1 MIQGSILHSVSYSG
15 SWGQHFLTVEQFVDK
30 AADLGYD
37 GVMLMAKRPHLSVLD
52 WGAGQRSRL
61 RERLEGR
68 AARTAARA
76 MRLVFTLVGVAVI
89 AGCAT
94 PPPSGPS
101 VMVLPGSS
109 KSFDQFRFDDNEC
122 RQFASSQIGGTT
134 AAQAQTDSAVKSAV
148 VGTAIG
154 AAAGGLMGG
163 NSGAGVGAG
172 IGLAGGALA
181 GTGASQQ
188 SGYSLQQRYDAGY
201 QQCMYAKGHQ
211 IPMAGRYAPYRQST
225 RQAAPPPPPPPPAG
239 TPPPPPPPKP
249 S

>member
-1 MIQGSILHSVSYSG
+1 M
-15 SWGQHFLTVEQFVDK
+15 K
-30 AADLGYD
+30 
-37 GVMLMAKRPHLSVLD
+37 
-52 WGAGQRSRL
+52 
-61 RERLEGR
+61 
-68 AARTAARA
+68 
-76 MRLVFTLVGVAVI
+76 LVFIPAAAIALL

-122 RQFASSQIGGTT
+122 RQFASSQIGGQT

-188 SGYSLQQRYDAGY
+188 SGYSLQQRYDFGY

-211 IPMAGRYAPYRQST
+211 IPMAASRYAPRSGYQ

-239 TPPPPPPPKP
+239 PPPPPPPKP

>member
-1 MIQGSILHSVSYSG
+1 MKRVAISV
-15 SWGQHFLTVEQFVDK
+15 
-30 AADLGYD
+30 
-37 GVMLMAKRPHLSVLD
+37 
-52 WGAGQRSRL
+52 GAL
-61 RERLEGR
+61 AL
-68 AARTAARA
+68 
-76 MRLVFTLVGVAVI
+76 I

-122 RQFASSQIGGTT
+122 RQFASSQIGGAT

-172 IGLAGGALA
+172 VGLAGGALA
-181 GTGASQQ
+181 GTGASQAA
-188 SGYSLQQRYDAGY
+188 GHTLQQRYDIGY
-201 QQCMYAKGHQ
+201 QQCMYAKGNQ
-211 IPMAGRYAPYRQST
+211 IPMAGRYAPYRQSS

-239 TPPPPPPPKP
+239 PPPPPPPKP